1 MRIKKID
8 RLDFAV
14 IAIISLFGL
23 IIFTLGY
30 IRANQFTKTTISKQR
45 LVYLAP
51 AFGASDLYL
60 LDPNSSAPPERLT
73 KEDFGVYDF
82 SVNNTGNL
90 LAYSADRDNT
100 QRNRDIWVLNLE
112 TRQRQLVVEC
122 TQMLCATPSWAADG
136 SLLAYEKRQS
146 VDSANTEIWIA
157 DLIRKKNG
165 PLIFNTSE
173 NMPAQGVFPKW
184 APSTNQLAYFDST
197 HEQINIV
204 QLNMPEVTVSAIDV
218 IDNVQNPLFAWSQDG
233 HQMAY
238 IQHQVDDVLN
248 RQVLM
253 RADFSRGV
261 IEPMG
266 EFMDRQFSQPVWSNT
281 ISTRLAVSMRDKLS
295 NGSNSTLNGQQIWV
309 IEPIKNTTLSITQR
323 MNGDY
328 YSYGGLKWSGDDN
341 WIVAVRNTASYLGE
355 PEIWLVRSDGGD
367 MRLIAQNA
375 TLPDWVR

>member
-8 RLDFAV
+8 LLDFTV
-14 IAIISLFGL
+14 IVIIILFGL
-23 IIFTLGY
+23 IVSALGY
-30 IRANQFTKTTISKQR
+30 IRARQFIKTTVSKQR

-51 AFGASDLYL
+51 AFGVSDLYL

-82 SVNNTGNL
+82 SVNKTGNL

-122 TQMLCATPSWAADG
+122 TQILCATPSWAADG

-146 VDSANTEIWIA
+146 VDSANTEIWLA
-157 DLIRKKNG
+157 DLIRKTNV
-165 PLIFNTSE
+165 PLILNTPE
-173 NMPAQGVFPKW
+173 NAPAQGVFPKW
-184 APSTNQLAYFDST
+184 SPSANQLAYFDSA
-197 HEQINIV
+197 HEQIIIV
-204 QLNMPEVTVSAIDV
+204 QLNMLDVTVSTIDV
-218 IDNVQNPLFAWSQDG
+218 IDSVPNPLFAWSQDG
-233 HQMAY
+233 YQMAY
-238 IQHQVDDVLN
+238 VQHQVDDALN
-248 RQVLM
+248 RQMLM
-253 RADFSRGV
+253 RADFSRGM
-261 IEPMG
+261 IEPIG

-281 ISTRLAVSMRDKLS
+281 MSTRLAVSMRDKLS
-295 NGSNSTLNGQQIWV
+295 NGSSSVLNGQQIWV
-309 IEPIKNTTLSITQR
+309 IEPIKNTNLPITQR
-323 MNGDY
+323 MNSDY
-328 YSYGGLKWSGDDN
+328 YSYGGLKWSGNDN
-341 WIVAVRNTASYLGE
+341 WIVAVRNTASFLGE